1 MKAQDEEFL
10 NLITGMTH
18 EELLDFAL
26 TEHVRLREL
35 EVREASN
42 NRINTE
48 VHIQFTRMQDENRA
62 LKKELQEVKEQLLKE
77 IEKNMLKTRSTYG
90 RSTEKLLDIISSSA
104 DKAEDFEDE
113 SQEEDDGQENGAR
126 IIGFPSAGKKT
137 GDEGGSEKTT
147 GNGKGTEKGTK
158 RQKSL
163 KKSLERLPKEI
174 VYLLDVD
181 LLNTLYGEGEW
192 RIAFW
197 REHMFLERIPV
208 SYYARYILTP
218 VISEGLG
225 HFLHTV
231 PFYNLLLPHS
241 YASASIVADILYR
254 KFVLSLP
261 FYRQA
266 MDYNLSGID
275 LGKQVMIHWANTIV
289 PGFLERVRDHMAA
302 ILILSGY
309 IQSDESYLQV
319 NKDGKAAGHQSFIWV
334 HCTSEL
340 LDCPPV
346 IVFYYEA
353 TRGTDHLRKLFG
365 EFLGYITCDA
375 YISYQVIEKE
385 NGEITVTG
393 CFMHCRRY
401 FAEALFVNDLS
412 SMSDE
417 DLSDLPETKALL
429 LVREIYAEEKPLK
442 DLSAEE
448 RLAARQKKVRPKVDA
463 FFEYIHALDG
473 SGDVLSERLKKAV
486 QYAVNQEEKLRE
498 FLNDGNVPCDNGFSE
513 RIIRAYSIGRANWL
527 FADTITGANVNAVM
541 YSIVETAKANG
552 TDVRIYIQYLLERI
566 PAAEENGEI
575 NTPGFM
581 DRMMP
586 WSREYREYE
595 KDIKQSALS
604 SFRNL
609 FPEPLKPKTPSRRAI
624 NESALPLE
632 PKEADS
638 A

>member
-10 NLITGMTH
+10 NLITGMSH
-18 EELLDFAL
+18 EELLDFTL
-26 TEHVRLREL
+26 SEHVRLREL
-35 EVREASN
+35 EIREAVS

-48 VHIQFTRMQDENRA
+48 VHIQFTRIQDENKA
-62 LKKELQEVKEQLLKE
+62 LKKELREVKEQLLKE

-90 RSTEKLLDIISSSA
+90 RSTEKLLDLISASA

-113 SQEEDDGQENGAR
+113 SREEDEGHENVTKV
-126 IIGFPSAGKKT
+126 IGFPCTGNKNGDESGSKKDLVNGPGKKKNP
-137 GDEGGSEKTT
+137 EK
-147 GNGKGTEKGTK
+147 
-158 RQKSL
+158 RKSL

-181 LLNTLYGEGEW
+181 MLNTLYGEGEW

-197 REHMFLERIPV
+197 REHISLERIPV

-261 FYRQA
+261 FHRQA
-266 MDYNLSGID
+266 MDYSLSGID
-275 LGKQVMIHWANTIV
+275 LGKQVMIHWINTIV
-289 PGFLERVRDHMAA
+289 PGFLERVRDHMAV
-302 ILILSGY
+302 ILVRSGY
-309 IQSDESYLQV
+309 TQSDESYLQV
-319 NKDGKAAGHQSFIWV
+319 NKDGKAAGHQSFMWV

-340 LDCPPV
+340 LDCPP
-346 IVFYYEA
+346 IIIFYYEA

-375 YISYQVIEKE
+375 YISYQVIERE

-401 FAEALFVNDLS
+401 FAEALFVNDIS
-412 SMSDE
+412 SMSDR
-417 DLSDLPETKALL
+417 DLAELPETKALL
-429 LVREIYAEEKPLK
+429 LIREIYMEEKALK
-442 DLSAEE
+442 NLSAEE
-448 RLAARQKKVRPKVDA
+448 RLAKRQETVRPKVGA
-463 FFEYIHALDG
+463 FFDYIHSLDS
-473 SGDVLSERLKKAV
+473 SGEILSERLKKAV
-486 QYAVNQEEKLRE
+486 QYAVNQEEKLGE
-498 FLNDGNVPCDNGFSE
+498 FLNDGNIPCDNGFSE

-541 YSIVETAKANG
+541 YSVVETAKANG
-552 TDVRIYIQYLLERI
+552 ANVRIYLQYLLERI
-566 PAAEENGEI
+566 SAAVENGEI
-575 NTPGFM
+575 NSPGFM

-586 WSREYREYE
+586 WSEEYREYE
-595 KDIKQSALS
+595 KGIKQSALS
-604 SFRNL
+604 SFRNM
-609 FPEPLKPKTPSRRAI
+609 FPEPIKPKTPTRKAMSERGW
-624 NESALPLE
+624 SLE
-632 PKEADS
+632 EDS